1 MANTTFS
8 GPVISKNGFIT
19 TGPGATK
26 TINST
31 GLGAS
36 GLALTVND
44 HAGRILISQDADGIY
59 KLPSINASSDSAVAG
74 PGSDPNNPSNI
85 GASFYFYIDTLATDV
100 QIITDGTDKFTG
112 AAMIAVDDGSKKA
125 FFPGASNDVCSLNG
139 STQGGIVGSV
149 LQVTALETAQ
159 YLVHNTLLLGS
170 GSIQTPFSDT

>member
-26 TINST
+26 AINST

-59 KLPSINASSDSAVAG
+59 KLPSINTNANGATAG
-74 PGSDPNNPSNI
+74 TTDYNNLNNV
-85 GASFYFYIDTLATDV
+85 GATFMFYIDTVATDV
-100 QIITDGTDKFTG
+100 QIITDGVDKFTG
-112 AAMIAVDDGSKKA
+112 AAMIAVNNGSKKA
-125 FFPGASNDVCSLNG
+125 FFPGLSNDVLSMNG
-139 STQGGIVGSV
+139 TTTGGIVGSV
-149 LQVTALETAQ
+149 ITVTALEAAQ
-159 YLVHNTLLLGS
+159 YLVHNTLILGS
-170 GSIQTPFSDT
+170 GTIVTPFSDT

>member
-59 KLPSINASSDSAVAG
+59 TLPSINVNANGATAG
-74 PGSDPNNPSNI
+74 TTDYNNLNNI
-85 GASFYFYIDTLATDV
+85 GASFYFYIDTTATDV
-100 QIITDGTDKFTG
+100 QIVTDGVDKFTG
-112 AAMIAVDDGSKKA
+112 AAMIAVNNGSKKA
-125 FFPGASNDVCSLNG
+125 FFPGLSNDVLSMNG
-139 STQGGIVGSV
+139 TTTGGIIGSV
-149 LQVTALETAQ
+149 IQVTALENDQ
-159 YLVHNTLLLGS
+159 YLVHNTLILGS
-170 GSIQTPFSDT
+170 GTIVTPFSDT

>member
-59 KLPSINASSDSAVAG
+59 ALPSINVSANGATAG
-74 PGSDPNNPSNI
+74 STDYNNPSNI
-85 GASFYFYIDTLATDV
+85 GASFYFYVDTLATDL

-112 AAMIAVDDGSKKA
+112 AAMIAVDNGSKKA
-125 FFPGASNDVCSLNG
+125 FFPAAANDVLSMNG
-139 STQGGIVGSV
+139 TTTGGIVGSV
-149 LQVTALETAQ
+149 IQVTALETAQ
-159 YLVHNTLLLGS
+159 YLVHNTLILGS
-170 GSIQTPFSDT
+170 GAIATPFSDT